1 MNPCAQHIAIGDFNY
16 DLPDERIAKYPLAER
31 DLSKL
36 LHFDGSMIEDRH
48 FKELPNLLNEG
59 DLLVFNNTKVIQ
71 ARMEFFRSTG
81 ARVEIF
87 CLEPASSSDYESV
100 FQAKGSITWKCI
112 VGNLKK
118 WKEDSLTKTL
128 HINGTAVCLAAQKL
142 EKQNDSVL
150 IMFSWD
156 GDYTFSEVLEASGTI
171 PIPPYLNRDTED
183 IDINRYQTVY
193 SKHKGS
199 VAAPTAGLHFT
210 PSIIQSLKNKGVDT
224 AELTLHVGAGTF
236 KPVKSED
243 VADHEMHT
251 EHFSASLPLLK
262 KLSAHL
268 GSIISVGTT
277 SMRTLESLYWYGVRT
292 IRTGDPCFNKPIA
305 QWEPYSH
312 PEQYSAK
319 DAVEALIAYLE
330 KTGEKEL
337 HASTQIIIVGS
348 YKVKMIKG
356 LVTNFHQ
363 PQSTLLLLVSA
374 IVGERWKEIYAHALN
389 NGYRFLSYGDSSLL
403 MKSE

>member
-1 MNPCAQHIAIGDFNY
+1 MMTPNYQHIAISDFNY
-16 DLPDERIAKYPLAER
+16 DLPDDRIAKYPLVER

-36 LHFDGSMIEDRH
+36 LYFNNNTIEDKL
-48 FKELPNLLNEG
+48 FTDMTALLKDG

-71 ARMEFFRSTG
+71 ARMEFFRTTG

-87 CLEPASSSDYESV
+87 CLEPADSSDYESV
-100 FQAKGSITWKCI
+100 FQTKGSITWKCI

-118 WKEDSLTKTL
+118 WKEDTLEKKLDLDGAAVTLT
-128 HINGTAVCLAAQKL
+128 AQKL
-142 EKQNDSVL
+142 EKLNDSVL

-156 GDYTFSEVLEASGTI
+156 GDFTFSEIIEASGTI

-183 IDINRYQTVY
+183 VDINRYQTVY

-210 PSIIQSLKNKGVDT
+210 PSIIQTLKDQGIDL

-236 KPVKSED
+236 KPVKTEN

-251 EHFSASLPLLK
+251 EHFSASLESLK
-262 KLSAHL
+262 KLKSHL
-268 GSIISVGTT
+268 GNIISVGTT
-277 SMRTLESLYWYGVRT
+277 SMRTLESLYWYGVR
-292 IRTGDPCFNKPIA
+292 ILRGGNPNFEKPIE
-305 QWEPYSH
+305 QWEPYQHTDFHTASD
-312 PEQYSAK
+312 SIN
-319 DAVEALIAYLE
+319 ALISHLE
-330 KTGEKEL
+330 KNGITEM
-337 HASTQIIIVGS
+337 HASTQIIIVGG
-348 YKVKMIKG
+348 YKVQMVKG

-374 IVGERWKEIYAHALN
+374 LVGDSWKRIYRHALDN
-389 NGYRFLSYGDSSLL
+389 DYRFLSYGDSSLL
-403 MKSE
+403 MP

>member
-1 MNPCAQHIAIGDFNY
+1 MTPNAQHIAIGDFNY
-16 DLPDERIAKYPLAER
+16 ELPDERIAKYPLSER

-36 LHFDGSMIEDRH
+36 LYFNGNSIDDKH
-48 FKELPNLLNEG
+48 FKELPALLNDG

-87 CLEPASSSDYESV
+87 CLEPADSSDYESV

-118 WKEDSLTKTL
+118 WKESTL
-128 HINGTAVCLAAQKL
+128 EKKLDLKGTAVTLTAQKL
-142 EKQNDSVL
+142 EKLNDSVL
-150 IMFSWD
+150 IMFSWE
-156 GDYTFSEVLEASGTI
+156 GEYTFSEILEASGTI

-210 PSIIQSLKNKGVDT
+210 PSIIETLKNKGVDT
-224 AELTLHVGAGTF
+224 AEVTLHVGAGTF
-236 KPVKSED
+236 KPVKKED

-251 EHFSASLPLLK
+251 EHFSVTLESLK
-262 KLSAHL
+262 KLRKHL
-268 GSIISVGTT
+268 GNVISVGTT

-292 IRTGDPCFNKPIA
+292 IRSGAPCFDKPIE
-305 QWEPYSH
+305 QWEPYQHTEAYTAQESM
-312 PEQYSAK
+312 
-319 DAVEALIAYLE
+319 DALISYLE
-330 KTGEKEL
+330 KRGDAEL
-337 HASTQIIIVGS
+337 HAATQIIIVSG
-348 YKVKMIKG
+348 YKVRMIKG

-374 IVGERWKEIYAHALN
+374 LVGESWKTIYNHALAYD
-389 NGYRFLSYGDSSLL
+389 YRFLSYGDSSLL
-403 MKSE
+403 MRK

>member
-1 MNPCAQHIAIGDFNY
+1 MMTPHAQHIAIGDFNY

-36 LHFDGSMIEDRH
+36 LYYNDKNIDDKQ
-48 FKELPNLLNEG
+48 FKELPTLLHDG
-59 DLLVFNNTKVIQ
+59 DLLAFNNTKVIQ

-87 CLEPASSSDYESV
+87 CLEPADSSDYESV

-118 WKEDSLTKTL
+118 WKEDSLEKIL
-128 HINGTAVCLAAQKL
+128 DLQGTAVTLTAQKL

-150 IMFSWD
+150 IMFSWED
-156 GDYTFSEVLEASGTI
+156 DFTFSEILEASGTM

-183 IDINRYQTVY
+183 IDLNRYQTVY

-210 PSIIQSLKNKGVDT
+210 PNIIQTLKNKGVDT
-224 AELTLHVGAGTF
+224 AEVTLHVGAGTF
-236 KPVKSED
+236 KPVKTED
-243 VADHEMHT
+243 VANHEMHT
-251 EHFSASLPLLK
+251 EHFSVTLESLK
-262 KLSAHL
+262 KLRKHL
-268 GSIISVGTT
+268 GNVIAVGTT
-277 SMRTLESLYWYGVRT
+277 SMRTLESLYWYGVRA
-292 IRTGDPCFNKPIA
+292 IRSGNPNFEKPIE
-305 QWEPYSH
+305 QWEPYQH
-312 PEQYSAK
+312 TEVYSTEESM
-319 DAVEALIAYLE
+319 DALISYLG
-330 KTGEKEL
+330 KTGKAEL
-337 HASTQIIIVGS
+337 HAATQIIIVGS
-348 YKVKMIKG
+348 YKVRMIKG

-374 IVGERWKEIYAHALN
+374 LVGERWKEIYSHALAKD
-389 NGYRFLSYGDSSLL
+389 YRFLSYGDSSLL
-403 MKSE
+403 MR

>member
-1 MNPCAQHIAIGDFNY
+1 MMTPNAQHIAIGNFNY
-16 DLPDERIAKYPLAER
+16 ELPDERIAKYPLAER

-36 LHFDGSMIEDRH
+36 LYLNEKNIEDKQ
-48 FKELPNLLNEG
+48 FKELPTLLNDG

-87 CLEPASSSDYESV
+87 CLEPADSSDYESV
-100 FQAKGSITWKCI
+100 FQAKGSIAWKCI

-118 WKEDSLTKTL
+118 WKENSLEKIL
-128 HINGTAVCLAAQKL
+128 DLKGTAVTLTAQKL
-142 EKQNDSVL
+142 EKLNDSVL
-150 IMFSWD
+150 IMFSWG
-156 GDYTFSEVLEASGTI
+156 GDYTFSEILEASGTM

-210 PSIIQSLKNKGVDT
+210 PSIIETLKNKGVDT
-224 AELTLHVGAGTF
+224 AEVTLHVGAGTF
-236 KPVKSED
+236 KPVKTDD

-251 EHFSASLPLLK
+251 EHFSVTLESLK
-262 KLSAHL
+262 KLRKHL
-268 GSIISVGTT
+268 GNVISVGTT
-277 SMRTLESLYWYGVRT
+277 SMRTLESLYWYGVRA
-292 IRTGDPCFNKPIA
+292 IRSGNPNFEKPID
-305 QWEPYSH
+305 QWEPYQH
-312 PEQYSAK
+312 AEVHSAEESM
-319 DAVEALIAYLE
+319 DALISYLE
-330 KTGEKEL
+330 KTGKAEL
-337 HASTQIIIVGS
+337 HAATQIIIVSG
-348 YKVKMIKG
+348 YKVRMIKG

-374 IVGERWKEIYAHALN
+374 LVGESWKTIYEHALAN
-389 NGYRFLSYGDSSLL
+389 DYRFLSYGDSSLL
-403 MKSE
+403 MR